1 MIFLIK
7 SFYGCDKLK
16 KLHILSLVAL
26 TIIIA
31 VAVVTLSVMPQ
42 EIDSVDAVLQ
52 DAIQVSEQG
61 YIKWVEFNVPDT
73 ALVKSMNIDIKQ
85 HSTDKPADWVEV
97 LSYLACKYGGNWKR
111 YKAKDMDTVVDKIKK
126 GQTMQEL
133 SKNMKNYN
141 YFYEAYSAVLGNFLG
156 DYEIEVASPAS
167 DGSKIIQE
175 KYGLKVFSP
184 VAKNYG
190 YSHYDDFGTSRSFG
204 FARRHLGND
213 LLGSIG
219 TPIVAVEGGTVEC
232 IGWNVYGGWRIGIR
246 SFDKKRYYYYA
257 HLRKNHPY
265 FMDLKQGDIVKSGDV
280 IGYLGM
286 TGYSTKENVNNMTKP
301 HLHFGMELVFDES
314 QKESNNEIWIDVYHI
329 VNLLSQNKSSV
340 QKDETT
346 KDYSRVF
353 DFLDI
358 KYSEEYAKA
367 KKQ

>member
-1 MIFLIK
+1 M
-7 SFYGCDKLK
+7 LK
-16 KLHILSLVAL
+16 KLNIISMAAIS
-26 TIIIA
+26 IIITVAIIATVTA
-31 VAVVTLSVMPQ
+31 VPQ
-42 EIDSVDAVLQ
+42 QADDAVDTAVQ
-52 DAIQVSEQG
+52 DAIQVSQQG
-61 YIKWVEFNVPDT
+61 YMKWVEFNVPDS

-85 HSTDKPADWVEV
+85 HSTDKPVSWVEV
-97 LSYLACKYGGNWKR
+97 LSYLACKYGGSWKR
-111 YKAKDMDTVVDKIKK
+111 YKSKDMDAVVDKLKK
-126 GQTMQEL
+126 EQTMQEL
-133 SKNMKNYN
+133 SKNMKY
-141 YFYEAYSAVLGNFLG
+141 YGYYYEAYSAVLGNFLG
-156 DYEIEVASPAS
+156 DYEIEVASPAN
-167 DGSKIIQE
+167 DDSKIIQE
-175 KYGLKVFSP
+175 RYGLKVFSP
-184 VAKNYG
+184 IAKNYG
-190 YSHYDDFGTSRSFG
+190 YSHYDDFGNSRSFG

-219 TPIVAVEGGTVEC
+219 TPIVAVEGGYVEC
-232 IGWNVYGGWRIGIR
+232 IGWNMYGGWRIGIR

-340 QKDETT
+340 VKDDTT
-346 KDYSRVF
+346 KDYHRVY
-353 DFLDI
+353 DYVDI
-358 KYSEEYAKA
+358 QYRDQYAQS